1 MTSRALVLAS
11 LIGCLLAALGVRPT
25 PATAQQPT
33 ASADTLRLGTLQAE
47 AVTRDP
53 RRQQLS
59 LLESQSSLRL
69 RSIAAERLPDI
80 SVGAQAQYQSDVAT
94 IPFQL
99 PGTSITT
106 PPLDTYDARLSLRQP
121 LFDPT
126 RRPRVEV
133 ERARLAES
141 QAGVRTSIFTLREQ
155 VTESYFAVLLL
166 DAQRAELETAI
177 VDLEARLATARDR
190 VRLGSALPSDAATLE
205 AELLRRR
212 QSIDEIAAN
221 RAASLSILGELTGR
235 ALKDDDALALPEVE
249 DEVARVRADIGELR
263 ERPEYARFASS
274 RELLERQKESIVAQE
289 RPRLSA
295 FGRAGYG
302 RPGLNPLGRDFDA
315 YWLAGLQ
322 VEWSPWN
329 WGKSDRQREE
339 LALQQR
345 VLETE
350 EAAFAEALLRG
361 TATDLAT
368 MDRLVASSRADDE
381 IVALRE
387 DILRETTFRFT
398 EGVIGSAE
406 YVDRQTDLLAAR
418 LTRATHRVE
427 LARAR
432 AHFLTFVGVE
442 VH

>member
-1 MTSRALVLAS
+1 MKSKVPILLSVIGAVALADAGTNS
-11 LIGCLLAALGVRPT
+11 AA
-25 PATAQQPT
+25 AQQPG
-33 ASADTLRLGTLQAE
+33 SSVDTLHLGALQTE

-53 RRQQLS
+53 RRQQLT
-59 LLESQSSLRL
+59 LLESQSRLRL
-69 RSIAAERLPDI
+69 RSIADERLPDLTL
-80 SVGAQAQYQSDVAT
+80 GAQAQYQSDVAT
-94 IPFQL
+94 IPFEL
-99 PGTSITT
+99 PGTSVAT
-106 PPLDTYDARLSLRQP
+106 PPLDSYDARLNLRQP
-121 LFDPT
+121 LLDPT
-126 RRPRVEV
+126 RRHRVEV

-141 QAGVRTSIFTLREQ
+141 QAGVRTSLFKLREQ

-166 DAQRAELETAI
+166 DAQRAELEAGI
-177 VDLEARLATARDR
+177 ADLEARLVTARDR

-212 QSIDEIAAN
+212 QSIDEIDAN
-221 RAASLSILGELTGR
+221 RAASLAVLGELTGR
-235 ALKDDDALALPEVE
+235 SLTGDDVLALP
-249 DEVARVRADIGELR
+249 DIGDDVARVRTELGELR
-263 ERPEYARFASS
+263 ERPEYDRFARSH
-274 RELLERQKESIVAQE
+274 ELLERQKLSIVAQE

-302 RPGLNPLGRDFDA
+302 RPGLNPLGRDFDS

-329 WGKSDRQREE
+329 WGRSDRQREE
-339 LALQQR
+339 IALQQR

-350 EAAFAEALLRG
+350 EAAFRKSLLRG
-361 TATDLAT
+361 TEADLAA
-368 MDRLVASSRADDE
+368 MDRLVASSQSDDQ
-381 IVALRE
+381 IVALHE

-406 YVDRQTDLLAAR
+406 YVDRQTDLLTAR

-442 VH
+442 VR